1 MPSESPTQLV
11 VQRIVVNGWTYWQS
25 QVDNTEEAHAMLSC
39 AFASKSRWPA
49 GRATFTVTPGGFI
62 RASLPSNYGG
72 GRGWESA
79 ASDLDKLAPC
89 ARAAVD
95 CVVSGKALQAARRRT
110 KYLTLGVDLN
120 REGQKEGR
128 VLGDHRCSTKCP
140 STHTHAEL
148 VAIFDTDIGEVVSWT
163 GKSYP
168 VDGQQHTLVHVVD
181 LGTHLF
187 EVCSERILV
196 LGCHDLHMFS
206 SRGRKSS
213 RPSRKMIRKQRMR
226 ELAGEFKPTIIL
238 HHPHTTYSP
247 NVWSGAWGATVA
259 ALPTVHTWASGVAFC
274 GNPKVVSEWQ
284 PHQTLEKTRRAT
296 TSDTVS
302 DVVVKGC
309 GS

>member
-1 MPSESPTQLV
+1 
-11 VQRIVVNGWTYWQS
+11 
-25 QVDNTEEAHAMLSC
+25 MLSS

-49 GRATFTVTPGGFI
+49 ERATFTVTPGGFI
-62 RASLPSNYGG
+62 RASLPLGYDG

-79 ASDLDKLAPC
+79 ASDLAKLTPC

-95 CVVSGKALQAARRRT
+95 CVVFGKVLRAARRRT

-120 REGQKEGR
+120 HEWQKEER
-128 VLGDHRCSTKCP
+128 MLGDHRCSTKCP

-206 SRGRKSS
+206 CRGRKSS
-213 RPSRKMIRKQRMR
+213 RPSRKMIRKRRMR
-226 ELAGEFKPTIIL
+226 ELAQEFEPTVIL
-238 HHPHTTYSP
+238 HHPHATYSP
-247 NVWSGAWGATVA
+247 KVWSGAWGATVA

-284 PHQTLEKTRRAT
+284 PHQTLEKTRRT
-296 TSDTVS
+296 TASNTVS